1 MTDVT
6 ELELA
11 YQLTLGLL
19 RVVARKDA
27 EPDCYF
33 IIVELDS
40 TVTHATYIK
49 GDDKMHLLVDC
60 LFTIYSN
67 GLQSYMP

>member
-27 EPDCYF
+27 DPDCYF

-40 TVTHATYIK
+40 TVVHATYIK
-49 GDDKMHLLVDC
+49 GKDKMQLLVDC

-67 GLQSYMP
+67 KLQSYMP